1 MNIEDFREYCLSLG
15 NVTEKMPFGRF
26 SKQYDSTLVF
36 YVCGHM
42 FCIVDIG
49 NFTSVN
55 VKSDATDIA
64 LLNEDYQAVEHP
76 INPTLKDWI
85 KIELG
90 KDMSDSEILLLVK
103 KSHNIIYTHYNNKK

>member
-15 NVTEKMPFGRF
+15 EVTEKMPFGKF
-26 SKQYDSTLVF
+26 SKQYEATLVF

-42 FCIVDIG
+42 FCIVDID
-49 NFTSVN
+49 NFTSIN
-55 VKSDATDIA
+55 VKSVAVDIA
-64 LLNEDYQAVEHP
+64 RLTEEYQAVERP

-90 KDMSDSEILLLVK
+90 KDIHDDEVLSLVK
-103 KSHNIIYTHYNNKK
+103 KSYNIIYTHYYNK